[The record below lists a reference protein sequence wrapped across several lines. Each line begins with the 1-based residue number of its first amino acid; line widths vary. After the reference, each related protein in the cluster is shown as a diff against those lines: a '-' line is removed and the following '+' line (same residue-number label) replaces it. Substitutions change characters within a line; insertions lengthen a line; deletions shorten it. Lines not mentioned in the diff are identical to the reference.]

1 MTPHDVV
8 ISGVGL
14 ICWAGEGPEGLAAL
28 LAGLEPPPLEEVEEG
43 VTVPVGRIGRIRNH
57 PFSMRYD
64 RFGQID
70 TFSRYGFIA
79 AGHALDS
86 AGLAAPHED
95 LVTGGAILGTG
106 FGCQEANQQ
115 FDQFSLDP
123 AVGLR
128 GASPMMFKG
137 TVDNAPAGWVAVAYK
152 FKGPNATFV
161 SGPGAGNEAVM
172 AGAAAIRAGR
182 APFVVT
188 GGLERL
194 IPLQIAACYRED
206 PVPTPFLAEGAAV
219 LVLESAAAAQRR
231 GHSPLARLVASAR
244 IPQWQGVA
252 GLVDFLERAGCP
264 PEDIAQ
270 VGCSTPSPSDAQ
282 LLSGLLAGVGVVH
295 EPQVLARRAG
305 EMVAGGGPLALIGL
319 TSRLRA
325 GERGLVLG
333 SGEANE
339 TFAFLIEAG

>member
-1 MTPHDVV
+1 MPIDVV
-8 ISGVGL
+8 VSGVGL
-14 ICWAGEGPEGLAAL
+14 MSWAGEGPEGLATL
-28 LAGLEPPPLEEVEEG
+28 LGGPEPPPDEEVEEG
-43 VTVPVGRIGRIRNH
+43 VSVPVGRIGRIRNH

-79 AGHALDS
+79 TGHALDS
-86 AGLAAPHED
+86 AGITAPHES
-95 LVTGGAILGTG
+95 LVTGGVIFGTG
-106 FGCQEANQQ
+106 YGCQEANQQ

-206 PVPTPFLAEGAAV
+206 PAPAPFMAEGAAT
-219 LVLESAAAAQRR
+219 LVLESAAAAKGR
-231 GHSPLARLVASAR
+231 GHAPLARLVASTR
-244 IPQWQGVA
+244 IPAWRGVT

-264 PEDIAQ
+264 PGGIAQ
-270 VGCSTPSPSDAQ
+270 VGQSAPTPDAAEHCSQ
-282 LLSGLLAGVGVVH
+282 LLAGVGLAH
-295 EPQVLARRAG
+295 EPQDLAARAG
-305 EMVAGGGPLALIGL
+305 QMVAAGGPLALIGL
-319 TSRLRA
+319 TSRLAA

-333 SGEANE
+333 AGEADE
-339 TFAFLIEAG
+339 TFVFLLEK